1 MWFYFIEN
9 YNGKLVI
16 LLDVFILLDK
26 VLFFMDVLGLI
37 GFVGVLGIEWFVLG
51 WDVVLDLEY
60 Y

>member
-37 GFVGVLGIEWFVLG
+37 GFVGVLGIEWFV
-51 WDVVLDLEY
+51 
-60 Y
+60 